1 MYCSVARTTTYDDGN
16 TTVIVTKCSLE
27 PDNHPD
33 NVEQHDEP
41 PALEFLWGPFY
52 QRSPYLL
59 TKSKEQFLRREPK
72 SSPGSSPGGKGQCPR
87 ISSSRRVGEGSSLM
101 NKSYSIVRVHGFWS
115 SMMLTNLNS
124 QNHAWSFL
132 VWTPVH
138 CLPLHM
144 LTPNVPMRENFHL
157 SCLLES
163 PNLERTWMQE
173 HDLHCHTLVEPV
185 PQTQTIQMIHKC
197 LSSLCSPSA
206 MHIAIRW

>member
-27 PDNHPD
+27 PDNHID
-33 NVEQHDEP
+33 NVKQHDEP
-41 PALEFLWGPFY
+41 PAQEFLWGPLY

-132 VWTPVH
+132 GLDTSALLASSHAHPK
-138 CLPLHM
+138 CANERKFSPFM
-144 LTPNVPMRENFHL
+144 LTRVSKFRENL
-157 SCLLES
+157 
-163 PNLERTWMQE
+163 
-173 HDLHCHTLVEPV
+173 D
-185 PQTQTIQMIHKC
+185 
-197 LSSLCSPSA
+197 A
-206 MHIAIRW
+206 GA

>member
-1 MYCSVARTTTYDDGN
+1 
-16 TTVIVTKCSLE
+16 
-27 PDNHPD
+27 
-33 NVEQHDEP
+33 
-41 PALEFLWGPFY
+41 
-52 QRSPYLL
+52 
-59 TKSKEQFLRREPK
+59 
-72 SSPGSSPGGKGQCPR
+72 
-87 ISSSRRVGEGSSLM
+87 M

-206 MHIAIRW
+206 MHIAIRWWIIVIWQPVLHKNPSASAWADCDRNQIITLISLLKWFVSRWLQCQYLQCSHPTLAMDQFVPYW